1 MFRTSKGSLN
11 RLNLRDLIKF
21 LVVLF
26 FFFPATEK
34 LSAIPGNQSLDE
46 SKEIYG
52 QKKFNGSEEIIFE
65 KTKNTHI
72 EIFVGVYNIQD
83 DRFKKIYE
91 GQGYTYGFGLSRK
104 IFNLDQH
111 HFFLTLD
118 SRFYSKKGKSTHSD
132 DDTKLILKPVSLG
145 GTYMFVTKGI
155 IPFAEIGIDNYSY
168 KEESI
173 LHSTSGTTWGFHLK
187 GGILIP
193 LKVFIPIKARLYLRY
208 SQAETIEDNI
218 EVNLGGIEYGIGIIY
233 EFDVF

>member
-1 MFRTSKGSLN
+1 ML
-11 RLNLRDLIKF
+11 F
-21 LVVLF
+21 L
-26 FFFPATEK
+26 FFPAPEK
-34 LSAIPGNQSLDE
+34 LSADSGILSQDE

-52 QKKFNGSEEIIFE
+52 QKKFSGSEEIILE

-72 EIFVGVYNIQD
+72 EILAGVYAIQD
-83 DRFKKIYE
+83 DRFKKIYK
-91 GQGYTYGFGLSRK
+91 GLGYTYGFGLSRK

-118 SRFYSKKGKSTHSD
+118 SRFYSKKGKSTYSD

-145 GTYMFVTKGI
+145 ATYMFVTKRI

-168 KEESI
+168 KEESTI
-173 LHSTSGTTWGFHLK
+173 HATSGTTWGFHLK

-193 LKVFIPIKARLYLRY
+193 LELLIPLKARLYLRY

-218 EVNLGGIEYGIGIIY
+218 EVNLGGIEYGVGIIY